1 MQFWKSVFGVK
12 QDNRKALLL
21 FLGFFVFYFLLN
33 LPFITYMERNQAVLT
48 ELSPFYGAPFTLNLF
63 NFDPSLYY
71 APQASVIHPLIN
83 YLSAPLKQAASMT
96 RGNGLFLGIQSAMN
110 ACGVVLMYYYLRRNS
125 YGNALSIGTAAFF
138 GASSYQIFSALI
150 PDSYPYAV
158 LIILLTVLYAQHC
171 RHQQNLGVWPAS
183 ILLTLNFGVTV
194 TNVATA
200 VGSLF
205 ISTLRKSRS
214 YWNACLKI
222 AGTSLLLVALLT
234 GLQFVLFPGSSW
246 ITTWQHNIQAGGF
259 SYVAPFSFAHHWK
272 ALYSMIESPIVTP
285 HLAMIDD
292 SVMAFVTNLSNPFP
306 LYGHLIGIVVIVLTL
321 LALVTGYRSKE
332 VQSLAVYPLFAL
344 LLHIVVGFGLA
355 AFQYDMYLYAGHYLF
370 ALFLLSAWGV
380 HRCGGTAR
388 RILTGVIIACAA
400 ATLVHNIIGHAA
412 ALDTIQQVYIQ
423 IGSAPLQP

>member
-21 FLGFFVFYFLLN
+21 FLGFLLFYFWLN
-33 LPFITYMERNQAVLT
+33 LPFIAYMERNQAVLI
-48 ELSPFYGAPFTLNLF
+48 EHSPFYGAPFTLNLF

-71 APQASVIHPLIN
+71 APQSSVIHPFIN
-83 YLSAPLKQAASMT
+83 FLSAPLKQAAAMT
-96 RGNGLFLGIQSAMN
+96 WGNGLFLGIQSAMN

-125 YGNALSIGTAAFF
+125 FGNALSIGTAVFF

-158 LIILLTVLYAQHC
+158 LLILLTVLYAQYC
-171 RHQQNLGVWPAS
+171 RDHRKLGVWPAS

-200 VGSLF
+200 VGTLF
-205 ISTLRKSRS
+205 ISTVRKSRT
-214 YWNACLKI
+214 YVIACLKI
-222 AGTSLLLVALLT
+222 AGVSLLLVALLT
-234 GLQFVLFPGSSW
+234 GVQFVLFPGNSW
-246 ITTWQHNIQAGGF
+246 IATWQHNIEAGGF

-285 HLAMIDD
+285 RLAMIDD

-306 LYGHLIGIVVIVLTL
+306 LYGHLIGIVVIALAL
-321 LALVTGYRSKE
+321 LALVRGFRSTE
-332 VQSLAVYPLFAL
+332 VLSLAVYPLFAL

-370 ALFLLSAWGV
+370 ALFLLCAWGV
-380 HRCGGTAR
+380 HRCGGRAR
-388 RILTGVIIACAA
+388 GLLTGVIVACAA
-400 ATLVHNIIGHAA
+400 ATLVHNIIAHAA

-423 IGSAPLQP
+423 IGSASIPS

>member
-1 MQFWKSVFGVK
+1 MQFWKSVFGMR

-21 FLGFFVFYFLLN
+21 FLGFFLFYFLMN
-33 LPFITYMERNQAVLT
+33 LPFVTYIERNQAVLQAH
-48 ELSPFYGAPFTLNLF
+48 SPFYGAPFTLNLF

-71 APQASVIHPLIN
+71 APQSSVIHPLIN
-83 YLSAPLKQAASMT
+83 YISAPLKQAAALT
-96 RGNGLFLGIQSAMN
+96 WGNGLFLGIQSAMN
-110 ACGVVLMYYYLRRNS
+110 ALGVVFLYYYLRRNS

-158 LIILLTVLYAQHC
+158 LIILLTVLYGQYC
-171 RHQQNLGVWPAS
+171 RHYQKLGVWPVS
-183 ILLTLNFGVTV
+183 LLLTLNFGITV
-194 TNVATA
+194 TNTVTA
-200 VGSLF
+200 VGSLLV
-205 ISTLRKSRS
+205 STMRKSRLF
-214 YWNACLKI
+214 WIACLKI
-222 AGTSLLLVALLT
+222 AGISLLLVALLT
-234 GLQFVLFPGSSW
+234 GLQFVLFPGNSW
-246 ITTWQHNIQAGGF
+246 ITTWQHNIQAGGL
-259 SYVAPFSFAHHWK
+259 SYVAQFSFAHHSK

-292 SVMAFVTNLSNPFP
+292 SVMAFVTNLSDPFP
-306 LYGHLIGIVVIVLTL
+306 LYGHLIGIVLIALTL
-321 LALVTGYRSKE
+321 LALVTGYRSRE

-388 RILTGVIIACAA
+388 RILTGAIIACAA
-400 ATLVHNIIGHAA
+400 VTLVHNIIGHAA
-412 ALDTIQQVYIQ
+412 ALDAIQHIYMQLD
-423 IGSAPLQP
+423 SASIRP